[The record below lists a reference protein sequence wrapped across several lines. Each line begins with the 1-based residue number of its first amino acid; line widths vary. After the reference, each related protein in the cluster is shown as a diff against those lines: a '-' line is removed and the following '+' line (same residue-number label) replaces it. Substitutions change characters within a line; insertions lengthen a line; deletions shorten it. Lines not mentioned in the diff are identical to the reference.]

1 VSISFRIIPG
11 PGGQKNYEQV
21 LAIAQ
26 TNMGVVVQAGY
37 DNSQE
42 TVTYTE
48 FQNTIYLGAYND
60 VNA

>member
-1 VSISFRIIPG
+1 
-11 PGGQKNYEQV
+11 
-21 LAIAQ
+21 
-26 TNMGVVVQAGY
+26 MGVVVQAGY